1 MKVWNEKRQEDLH
14 FAGTWKIKSFYAT
27 PRDQVTWLKL
37 QHRTLYTV
45 GHRTDMDNTCMAC
58 PEKENQEHLVE
69 CGVIRE
75 EFWDPILKLLTD
87 MGMEVPHNVG
97 NFLIAGHMRRRKVI
111 SNNYSG
117 IVFLAWRCL
126 YAQRS
131 NTQERRAHPSPYSGP
146 THALYTWPCR
156 VSTHT
161 VKNGRHG

>member
-1 MKVWNEKRQEDLH
+1 
-14 FAGTWKIKSFYAT
+14 
-27 PRDQVTWLKL
+27 
-37 QHRTLYTV
+37 
-45 GHRTDMDNTCMAC
+45 MDNTCMAC

-69 CGVIRE
+69 CGVIRD

-131 NTQERRAHPSPYSGP
+131 NTQEKKGHKTISSMDHRSFLMDTWRLASIYCKNPCDVNVGCMMYSTILRLQVRSKYGQQMHINSRAGP
-146 THALYTWPCR
+146 
-156 VSTHT
+156 
-161 VKNGRHG
+161 